1 MKLLSFTGKPII
13 NRNTKTQL
21 YTITVNNRIKNIKR
35 ELGIQSN
42 SKEDVWNKIKLEVK
56 SLNNINNG
64 K

>member
-13 NRNTKTQL
+13 NRNTKTPL
-21 YTITVNNRIKNIKR
+21 YTMTVNNRIKNIKR

-42 SKEDVWNKIKLEVK
+42 SKEDVWNRIKSEVK